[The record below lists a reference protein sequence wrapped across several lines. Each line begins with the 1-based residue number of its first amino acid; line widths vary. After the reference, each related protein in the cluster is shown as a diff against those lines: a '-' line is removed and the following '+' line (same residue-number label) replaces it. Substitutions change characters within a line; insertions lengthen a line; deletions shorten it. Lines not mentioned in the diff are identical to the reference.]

1 MGTSRSS
8 PGAPPGVPMVPPWT
22 PPPLPP
28 EPTDQKA
35 ELPSSDPAAPDKPV
49 SAPAPLSSPIAPAGR
64 FGGART
70 NLGRFAKSGARKD
83 LQRGLGHY
91 VHKGLGGSQTA
102 TRRAGSVARTAG
114 VLHGALSAMAAGQ
127 RAQTT
132 VPLDPAILRGRSVD
146 EIVSAVVEAV
156 RPTDGTLDGDADR
169 NAIKDALS
177 QLLEQFPD
185 ADMLNLDNAQRELVV
200 ERFVAVDIFNRLCLD
215 VWKAVQ
221 DKAPS
226 PSAALSRLRTIKDY
240 IRETV
245 ASTFRRIRAASETLT
260 ARRVSAIVR
269 QTIQETYQI
278 FEDFI

>member
-22 PPPLPP
+22 PPALPP
-28 EPTDQKA
+28 EPTDRKA
-35 ELPSSDPAAPDKPV
+35 EPPSSDPAAPV
-49 SAPAPLSSPIAPAGR
+49 SAPTLPSSPIAPAGR
-64 FGGART
+64 FGGARG

-127 RAQTT
+127 SAQTT

-146 EIVSAVVEAV
+146 QIVSAVVEAV

-185 ADMLNLDNAQRELVV
+185 ADMLNLNDAQRALVV

-245 ASTFRRIRAASETLT
+245 ASIFRRIRAASETLT

-269 QTIQETYQI
+269 QTIQETYQV